1 MAQSFS
7 IQGNIIKYM
16 PNVEEIIHL
25 FFPQANIVAD
35 GCADYHLEFNLLLE
49 DPGNVRVKLHEQR
62 FGKAWHHL
70 EQRQFQIDLG
80 MKDET
85 MRMLK
90 VAVFRL
96 LQNVFPHLA
105 SPWGILR
112 GIRPTKLVHQFL
124 DRGLNE
130 REIIEMFQVGYG
142 LQEEKVRLLLQIAIQ
157 QRPFLLSREEMLRK
171 ISIYIGIPFCPTR
184 CVYCSF
190 ISCTLKQGEKWLED
204 YMKALHHEINEIGQW
219 MHKEGLIADNIYIG
233 GGTPT
238 VLSLEKLDL
247 LLDTIKRDIPKASQI
262 EYTMEAGRPDSI
274 TLENLRMIKA
284 AGINR
289 LCINPQT
296 LNDKTLDIIGRK
308 HSVAEFMQAFN
319 WARQVGFS
327 NINSDL
333 IIGLPGEKAADVQ
346 RSLEYLL
353 PLGPE
358 NVTVHTMAIK
368 RGSRLMEE
376 LEETVLPQAK
386 EVEKM
391 LRISQEMLL
400 KAGYKPYYLYRQQ
413 KILAHLENTGYT
425 LSGHVCSYNIQMI
438 EERQNILG
446 LGAGASSKFVSPDL
460 KIIKAVHHPK
470 DPKTYIDKVEGLIQ
484 EKIVKMRTILTR
496 V

>member
-1 MAQSFS
+1 MVQSFS

-16 PNVEEIIHL
+16 SKVEEIIHL
-25 FFPQANIVAD
+25 FFPQANIVV
-35 GCADYHLEFNLLLE
+35 GECADYQLEFNLVSE
-49 DPGNVRVKLHEQR
+49 YPGNVRVKIRKQSV
-62 FGKAWHHL
+62 GKEWHYL
-70 EQRQFQIDLG
+70 EQHQFPMDLG

-85 MRMLK
+85 NRMLK

-112 GIRPTKLVHQFL
+112 GVKPTKLVHQFL

-130 REIIEMFQVGYG
+130 RKIMEIFQVGYG
-142 LQEEKVRLLLQIAIQ
+142 LQVDKARLLLQIAVK
-157 QRPFLLSREEMLRK
+157 QRPFLLSREEMSRK

-190 ISCTLKQGEKWLED
+190 ISCTLKQGEKWLNA
-204 YMKALHHEINEIGQW
+204 YMKALHQEIKEIGQF
-219 MHKEGLIADNIYIG
+219 MNREGLIADNIYIG

-247 LLDTIKRDIPKASQI
+247 LLKNVKRDIPTASQL

-274 TLENLRMIKA
+274 TLENLRIIKE

-296 LNDKTLDIIGRK
+296 LNDETLNVIGRK
-308 HSVAEFMQAFN
+308 HSTADFIQAFN
-319 WARQVGFS
+319 LARQVGFRT
-327 NINSDL
+327 INSDL
-333 IIGLPGEKAADVQ
+333 IIGLPGEKAADV
-346 RSLEYLL
+346 RKSLERLL
-353 PLGPE
+353 PLRPE

-376 LEETVLPQAK
+376 LEDIVLPQAK

-391 LRISQEMLL
+391 LVVSQEMLL
-400 KAGYKPYYLYRQQ
+400 KADYKPYYLYRQQ
-413 KILAHLENTGYT
+413 RILAHLENTGYT
-425 LSGHVCSYNIQMI
+425 LSGHVSPYNIQMI
-438 EERQNILG
+438 EERQNIFG
-446 LGAGASSKFVSPDL
+446 LGAGASSKFVSLDQN
-460 KIIKAVHHPK
+460 IIKKVYNPK
-470 DPKTYIDKVEGLIQ
+470 DPKTYIDKVTELIQ
-484 EKIVKMRTILTR
+484 EKIAKMRTVLTR